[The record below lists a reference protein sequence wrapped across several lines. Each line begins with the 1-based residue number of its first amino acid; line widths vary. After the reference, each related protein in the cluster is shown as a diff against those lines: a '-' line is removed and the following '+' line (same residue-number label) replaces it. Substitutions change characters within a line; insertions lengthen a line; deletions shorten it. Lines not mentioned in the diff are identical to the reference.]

1 MDTDVRAGTLPLTA
15 LREGDA
21 GVVVDVVDD
30 GQSLG
35 DANAS
40 TIARRLGELGFVP
53 GAQFEVVAVMWLG
66 GDPMAVR
73 VGGSTFALR
82 RQEASQIQV
91 RLAPDDEPAATARLH
106 PGPAGASGQGL
117 R

>member
-1 MDTDVRAGTLPLTA
+1 MDSDARADALPLTV
-15 LREGDA
+15 LREGDS
-21 GVVVDVVDD
+21 GVVIDVVDD

-35 DANAS
+35 DADAS

-82 RQEASQIQV
+82 QQEASQVRV
-91 RLAPDDEPAATARLH
+91 RLAPREANGRAGGAA
-106 PGPAGASGQGL
+106 
-117 R
+117 